1 MNENIKTDNS
11 TETVSPIWL
20 PTAPPPPHQA
30 DDDSTFD
37 TKVQRVGEFT
47 IRWKYIQAKIPK
59 DCLLTNSF
67 HLAHEEKPGD
77 ALKRIE
83 QQSFGPCQI

>member
-1 MNENIKTDNS
+1 MPCTRQI
-11 TETVSPIWL
+11 
-20 PTAPPPPHQA
+20 TAQRLCLQSGYPPPVPHQA

-59 DCLLTNSF
+59 DCLLTTSF
-67 HLAHEEKPGD
+67 YLIHGEKPGD

>member
-1 MNENIKTDNS
+1 MKTS
-11 TETVSPIWL
+11 RQI
-20 PTAPPPPHQA
+20 TAQRLYLQSGYPPRPPPHQA

-67 HLAHEEKPGD
+67 YLAHGEKPGD